1 MKKRTQ
7 FSSPSMILV
16 SHLLVGAAIAEE
28 IKSVPIAIFL
38 ALFSHYLLDFLPH
51 SEYSIK
57 NIGEGKW
64 RHSFF
69 DFFKIFLDFSS
80 GVLLILVLA
89 KNPLIA
95 LLAGITAILP
105 DGLAFL
111 AFVFPENKLL
121 KIHRAFHHIKTH
133 SFRNKKIPLF
143 WKIISQALTIA
154 VTIIFLLK

>member
-1 MKKRTQ
+1 
-7 FSSPSMILV
+7 MILV

-28 IKSVPIAIFL
+28 TKSVPIAIFL
-38 ALFSHYLLDFLPH
+38 AFFSHYLLDFLPH

-64 RHSFF
+64 RRSFF
-69 DFFKIFLDFSS
+69 DFFKIFLDFSA

-89 KNPLIA
+89 KNPLVA
-95 LLAGITAILP
+95 LSAGIAAILP

-121 KIHRAFHHIKTH
+121 KIHRAFHHVKAHFFI
-133 SFRNKKIPLF
+133 NKKIPLF
-143 WKIISQALTIA
+143 GKILNQALTIA
-154 VTIIFLLK
+154 AAIFFLLK